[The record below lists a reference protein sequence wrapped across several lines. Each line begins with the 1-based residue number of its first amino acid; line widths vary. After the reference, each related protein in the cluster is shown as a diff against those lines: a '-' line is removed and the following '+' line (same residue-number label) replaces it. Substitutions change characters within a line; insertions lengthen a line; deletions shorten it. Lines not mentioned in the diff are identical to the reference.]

1 MFALDTHPALGTL
14 PAWITLLALAV
25 VGWYVVRGQSGTALG
40 ILRDSNQVLTD
51 RIRAL
56 QEEAKRDRARIAELE
71 ATRSLEV
78 IAEQVQQGFAEQRE
92 VANARL
98 AVVVHEAE
106 AAHRRAEE
114 RHALLVAL
122 IERVGDELAH
132 SIRVAANGSD

>member
-78 IAEQVQQGFAEQRE
+78 IAEQRE